1 MKQKLILFDVDGTL
15 VTRNRVHDVSFS
27 AGFKKAVDIDV
38 NVVETQGV
46 NSGKTVRRIVS
57 ELLET
62 KGFTKKEIASKFNDV
77 LNEMFKYYEE
87 KIELD
92 PSLKS
97 IPHVM
102 ELLVELERA
111 GYILGLVTGNA
122 ERIAKLKLKKVGL
135 SNFFSGIGGFGDSSM
150 SRRELA
156 IQAIRKASEKLG
168 IKFDKKD
175 VFVIGDTPLDVA
187 CGKEI
192 GVKTIAVAT
201 GPFKADELKRHNP
214 DYLFNDFSDVKSV
227 LKAIELDDGART
239 GFS

>member
-15 VTRNRVHDVSFS
+15 VTRDRVYDVSFS
-27 AGFKKAVDIDV
+27 VGFKKAVDIDV
-38 NVVETQGV
+38 NVVDTHEAKP
-46 NSGKTVRRIVS
+46 GKTVRRIVS

-62 KGFTKKEIASKFNDV
+62 KGFTKEEIRFKVNDV
-77 LNEMFKYYEE
+77 LDAMLKCYEE
-87 KIELD
+87 EIEFD
-92 PSLKS
+92 PSLTS
-97 IPHVM
+97 TPHVM
-102 ELLVELERA
+102 ELLVELERR
-111 GYILGLVTGNA
+111 GYVLGLVTGNA
-122 ERIAKLKLKKVGL
+122 KNIAKLKLKKVGL
-135 SNFFSGIGGFGDSSM
+135 SNFFSAIGGFGDSSM

-156 IQAIRKASEKLG
+156 LEAIRKASEELG

-175 VFVIGDTPLDVA
+175 VFVIGDTPLDIA

-227 LKAIELDDGART
+227 LKALERDD
-239 GFS
+239 